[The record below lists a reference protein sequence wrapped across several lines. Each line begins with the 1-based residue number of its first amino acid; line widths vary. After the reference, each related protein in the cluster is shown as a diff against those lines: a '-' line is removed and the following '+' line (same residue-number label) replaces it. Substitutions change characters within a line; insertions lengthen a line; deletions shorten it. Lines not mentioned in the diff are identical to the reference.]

1 MSAADLR
8 PVRII
13 AGEPAPEPDGA
24 PRNNFV

>member
-13 AGEPAPEPDGA
+13 AGAPAAEPAGA
-24 PRNNFV
+24 P

>member
-13 AGEPAPEPDGA
+13 AGAPAAEPAGA
-24 PRNNFV
+24 PAP

>member
-24 PRNNFV
+24 IEIDVD